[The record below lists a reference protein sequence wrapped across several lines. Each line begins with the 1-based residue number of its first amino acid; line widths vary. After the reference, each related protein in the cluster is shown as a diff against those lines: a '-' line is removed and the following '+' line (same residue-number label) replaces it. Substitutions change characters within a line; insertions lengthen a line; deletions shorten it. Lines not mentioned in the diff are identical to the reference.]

1 MIMGYFDESETKDFV
16 CMAGYLADENNW
28 MALTAE

>member
-1 MIMGYFDESETKDFV
+1 MGYFDESETKDFV

-28 MALTAE
+28 MA